1 MQLEPGAA
9 GASGAMGDGVAAG
22 VQRDVVADDGG
33 APAPGGSSSSS
44 GEPSTETSACE
55 QRREGAEGTR
65 KRRRVGESS
74 SVQGDEEFESS
85 EVADAINRFTE
96 AYVKIES
103 SKLETK
109 KMLMD
114 HESKTKKMVMEH
126 ESRLAA
132 MRMEAK
138 ELRYKSMLETQLAM
152 AKLIAEAVNVALH
165 RCLDTRD
172 TRDA

>member
-9 GASGAMGDGVAAG
+9 GAAGAMGDGVAAG

-65 KRRRVGESS
+65 KRRRFGESS
-74 SVQGDEEFESS
+74 SVQGDEEFEYS
-85 EVADAINRFTE
+85 EVAHAINKFTE
-96 AYVKIES
+96 AYVKIET

-109 KMLMD
+109 K
-114 HESKTKKMVMEH
+114 TVMEH

-132 MRMEAK
+132 VRMEV
-138 ELRYKSMLETQLAM
+138 EERRYKSMLETQLAM
-152 AKLIAEAVNVALH
+152 AKLIAEAVSAALH
-165 RCLDTRD
+165 RCLDSRD